1 LKYGTAVFYCP
12 IGVLMPEE
20 LSWLM
25 AQPHK
30 QLALGQAL
38 SNIVAAADM
47 HPMTKSSLDLML
59 NRWTFT
65 FGAFGR
71 IYNTA
76 IPSAYTRC
84 DALDALEQY
93 EAVHVLGGILHRP
106 WHWPASQR
114 LMGSLLDYVLQ
125 AS

>member
-1 LKYGTAVFYCP
+1 MYFDVLYCCFFCP
-12 IGVLMPEE
+12 VGVLMPEE
-20 LSWLM
+20 VAWLM

-38 SNIVAAADM
+38 SNILAAADI
-47 HPMTKSSLDLML
+47 HSMTKSSLDLML

-84 DALDALEQY
+84 GAIDLEQY
-93 EAVHVLGGILHRP
+93 EAVHVLGVILP
-106 WHWPASQR
+106 QTLALASQPEAH
-114 LMGSLLDYVLQ
+114 GVLV
-125 AS
+125 